1 MVNIDFIL
9 DFMGAIEGLI
19 EKLNKELS
27 TRRKSWKSEKMFVD
41 SVYTIFQMF
50 VLISEKILMSVVG
63 TVSGES

>member
-27 TRRKSWKSEKMFVD
+27 TRRKSWKLEKMFVD

-50 VLISEKILMSVVG
+50 VLISEIFLMRF
-63 TVSGES
+63 TQT